1 MPWNHCPLNHK
12 FFIPWQYAFN
22 VNSYSKYQSWVRWHI
37 TVVEWQIT
45 GWRLLVP
52 GIEPRT
58 LCSQPNCANQLTVVH
73 YHHLGLILWYFYAN
87 LGFFCKKQNLS
98 LFSVSFLIWMDQL
111 IGFLLGFLIAIKI
124 LATVCSQP
132 LSQLLGVNFCYLF
145 ELSGTLYLSGSVV
158 WTSFIAFFR
167 VWYIKVWVRNQ
178 YLPPSNYYISVANL
192 LDYVRNHSISY
203 EHIITVLPRGSNL
216 EEAVF

>member
-1 MPWNHCPLNHK
+1 
-12 FFIPWQYAFN
+12 
-22 VNSYSKYQSWVRWHI
+22 
-37 TVVEWQIT
+37 
-45 GWRLLVP
+45 
-52 GIEPRT
+52 
-58 LCSQPNCANQLTVVH
+58 
-73 YHHLGLILWYFYAN
+73 
-87 LGFFCKKQNLS
+87 
-98 LFSVSFLIWMDQL
+98 MDQL
-111 IGFLLGFLIAIKI
+111 NGFLLGFLIVIKI

-132 LSQLLGVNFCYLF
+132 LSQLLGANFCYLF

-203 EHIITVLPRGSNL
+203 EHITCCLEGQTSRKLFFFNLKWLNWFLMKVLILCIFELVTQFKIPSLTASNINTKVSQSF
-216 EEAVF
+216 AVSYYVVCY